1 MEQAATASIPVDL
14 TSLYEQLKAM
24 LLPDAAQ
31 VDYTP
36 RSRAELRAG
45 LEASLLP
52 TYQAAVKERQNNT
65 QKTNASI
72 DADAAARGIGASSWG
87 TDVKNRNYGSE
98 AQDIASM
105 RGTYNSTI
113 ASNLGSLLSD
123 QENRKLSAD
132 QYNKSSRATAMSNAL
147 SMALGNYGKWS
158 TQSDGGAGGPS
169 PAGASAED
177 KLSSY
182 YGGVSNA
189 LRKKLMNPNATGN
202 PHSTTLSYVPKL

>member
-1 MEQAATASIPVDL
+1 MEQAAATASIPVDL

-52 TYQAAVKERQNNT
+52 TYQAAVKERQLNT

-72 DADAAARGIGASSWG
+72 DADAAARGIGASSYG
-87 TDVKNRNYGSE
+87 LDLKNRNYNTE
-98 AQDIASM
+98 AKDIASM

-123 QENRKLSAD
+123 QENRK
-132 QYNKSSRATAMSNAL
+132 
-147 SMALGNYGKWS
+147 
-158 TQSDGGAGGPS
+158 
-169 PAGASAED
+169 
-177 KLSSY
+177 
-182 YGGVSNA
+182 
-189 LRKKLMNPNATGN
+189 
-202 PHSTTLSYVPKL
+202 